1 MATRAKSA
9 KETDYPTKSV
19 SDFEWISTNIIRLRQ
34 ALAYRN
40 KLIENPT
47 LEELEQESRKLQK
60 MFQTNLLLKHLY
72 LKRGNGTSTTVL
84 KKLEKEGKS
93 MLETAQKQNKNSS
106 PFN

>member
-1 MATRAKSA
+1 MATRAQKV
-9 KETDYPTKSV
+9 KETYSTVKSV
-19 SDFEWISTNIIRLRQ
+19 SQHEWISTNIIRLRQ
-34 ALAYRN
+34 ILAYKN

-72 LKRGNGTSTTVL
+72 SKRGNGTSPAL

-93 MLETAQKQNKNSS
+93 MLETAEKQNKNSS